1 MSEDRRDDECRIISM
16 IDFREKKGLSTGPSL
31 CVSHLNGKIG
41 VEGKTN
47 EFSDRLQRIK
57 VSLEKINLLMSE
69 LKKVSSKDHSNSD
82 K

>member
-1 MSEDRRDDECRIISM
+1 MSENRRDDECRIISM
-16 IDFREKKGLSTGPSL
+16 IDFREKKGLTTRPSL

-41 VEGKTN
+41 VEGKRE
-47 EFSDRLQRIK
+47 EFSDRLQRIR

-69 LKKVSSKDHSNSD
+69 LKKVKDNDRSE